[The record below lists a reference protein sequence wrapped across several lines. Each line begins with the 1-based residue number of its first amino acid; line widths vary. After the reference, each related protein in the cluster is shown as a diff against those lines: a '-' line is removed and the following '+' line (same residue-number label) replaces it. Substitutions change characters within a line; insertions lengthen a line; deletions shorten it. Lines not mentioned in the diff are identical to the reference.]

1 MLAIVQSF
9 VSETQLARIW
19 YSEIFEGPYWIFTSK
34 MYLLGAIS
42 STIVAGSGWK
52 LIRDFYVLGKAS

>member
-19 YSEIFEGPYWIFTSK
+19 YPESFEGPYWIFTSK
-34 MYLLGAIS
+34 MYLLGAIL
-42 STIVAGSGWK
+42 STNVAGSGRK
-52 LIRDFYVLGKAS
+52 LIREAYVLGKAS